1 MAYCPKGIME
11 RRGEFFEKYLYF
23 WEKFANLPLD
33 CVEYPI
39 DNGLKTRNNRSNH
52 MLMKTKKVFAA
63 PRVLQAVEV
72 HLEEDF
78 LTGASN
84 VSLIWISGHEIG
96 EEINSEDTWTL
107 D

>member
-1 MAYCPKGIME
+1 MSDN
-11 RRGEFFEKYLYF
+11 LY
-23 WEKFANLPLD
+23 K
-33 CVEYPI
+33 
-39 DNGLKTRNNRSNH
+39 H
-52 MLMKTKKVFAA
+52 MHMKTKKAFDA
-63 PRVLQAVEV
+63 PRVLQTVDIQ
-72 HLEEDF
+72 LEEDF

>member
-1 MAYCPKGIME
+1 M
-11 RRGEFFEKYLYF
+11 
-23 WEKFANLPLD
+23 
-33 CVEYPI
+33 
-39 DNGLKTRNNRSNH
+39 H
-52 MLMKTKKVFAA
+52 MNTKKGFVA
-63 PRVLQAVEV
+63 PQVLQTVEV
-72 HLEEDF
+72 QLEEDF

>member
-1 MAYCPKGIME
+1 
-11 RRGEFFEKYLYF
+11 LY
-23 WEKFANLPLD
+23 K
-33 CVEYPI
+33 
-39 DNGLKTRNNRSNH
+39 H
-52 MLMKTKKVFAA
+52 MHMKTKKEFVV

-72 HLEEDF
+72 QLEEDF